1 MVRKI
6 TVKPAL
12 IVVVEIAEI
21 AQLAVT
27 ITASKIMGKTVSIA
41 KVAVALVL
49 VAIAAVARTRC
60 ARGGRDG
67 PLWVIAAP
75 TAAPAINVGAI

>member
-1 MVRKI
+1 MKR
-6 TVKPAL
+6 AL
-12 IVVVEIAEI
+12 IVVAEIAEI

-60 ARGGRDG
+60 VRGGRIG
-67 PLWVIAAP
+67 PLWVIVVP
-75 TAAPAINVGAI
+75 MAAPAINVGAI